1 MKTYLFR
8 AGDGNEGNFRRGT
21 VNLVESDCP
30 YAALRALVL
39 NMYKLGPLR
48 SHIASEI
55 ETDGEA
61 EYGILATVF
70 EGPNGETAF
79 GAAYITAEL
88 VPEEEHDP
96 DAPILGQLL
105 DSAACDDYAA
115 QLRRKGGPQ

>member
-1 MKTYLFR
+1 MKTFLFR

-21 VNLVESDCP
+21 VNLIESDCP

-39 NMYKLGPLR
+39 NMYQAGPFR
-48 SHIASEI
+48 DHIAAEI
-55 ETDGEA
+55 ETDGEV
-61 EYGILATVF
+61 EYGVLATAL

-96 DAPILGQLL
+96 DAPILGELL
-105 DSAACDDYAA
+105 DHEACDDYAA
-115 QLRRKGGPQ
+115 QLRRRGAK